1 MEIPEGAPVFVGVDA
16 ALSRDLTA
24 VAWAHRLEDGRL
36 VCRAR
41 CWSARR
47 EAPAHVV
54 FADGRIDNDEA
65 EAFIRGKLASRYRLA
80 QIAYDE
86 RFFEDQAKRL
96 ADAGFVVTPMT
107 PSAEPTRK
115 AWDRFHELAVSEQ
128 AIVHD
133 GDRVLTAHV
142 AAAAGTM
149 TDRGWKVSKLKQTN
163 PIDALAAV
171 VLAAYFA
178 AQYRTGVRA
187 TRSARSA

>member
-1 MEIPEGAPVFVGVDA
+1 MRGRARSF
-16 ALSRDLTA
+16 
-24 VAWAHRLEDGRL
+24 EDGRI

-47 EAPAHVV
+47 DAPAHVV

-65 EAFIRGKLASRYRLA
+65 EAFIRGKLASRYRIE

-96 ADAGFVVTPMT
+96 SDAGFLVTPMT
-107 PSAEPTRK
+107 PSAAPTRR
-115 AWDRFHELAVSEQ
+115 AWDRFHELAVSDGV
-128 AIVHD
+128 IVHD
-133 GDRVLTAHV
+133 GDRVLAAHV

-149 TDRGWKVSKLKQTN
+149 TDRGWRVSKLKQTS

-178 AQYRTGVRA
+178 TRARRRHSLFRPMWTGAGYTLSSLPSPAVPAQPWK
-187 TRSARSA
+187 